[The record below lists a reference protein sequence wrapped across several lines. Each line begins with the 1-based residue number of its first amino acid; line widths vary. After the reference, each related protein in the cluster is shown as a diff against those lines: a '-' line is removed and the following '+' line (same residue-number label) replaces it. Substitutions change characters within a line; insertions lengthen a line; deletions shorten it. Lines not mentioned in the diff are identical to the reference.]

1 MPSFP
6 PQNLTPLPSYL
17 NLKSGQPFNQSLNPT
32 HVPINAKSVVQ
43 FCRPKGGGCRLRM
56 RSGGCGQS
64 EQEEMEALKQKVDE
78 LEVKLA
84 RCGGGL
90 WSNGIFV
97 HEGLCSQQQFGNS
110 DCGSLSISSHDKFP
124 PTYFSPCFFPVNVV
138 LHRLLFIF
146 FNIKYINLAPPSRQ
160 SIKFFS
166 SSPRG
171 SSQHLAGSVF

>member
-17 NLKSGQPFNQSLNPT
+17 NLKSGQPFNQSLNPA

-43 FCRPKGGGCRLRM
+43 FFRPNGGGVCRLRM

-84 RCGGGL
+84 RCGGNCGVMA
-90 WSNGIFV
+90 F
-97 HEGLCSQQQFGNS
+97 LCMRVFGPQPQFGNS
-110 DCGSLSISSHDKFP
+110 DCGSLCISSLSISFFP
-124 PTYFSPCFFPVNVV
+124 PFF
-138 LHRLLFIF
+138 LRDF
-146 FNIKYINLAPPSRQ
+146 F
-160 SIKFFS
+160 
-166 SSPRG
+166 
-171 SSQHLAGSVF
+171 